1 MDFPQLGAPSLK
13 DTKFALL
20 TDAWGW
26 RELDGVRCREL
37 LDAAGRLAGA
47 EALTP
52 RHSAELRAASLVV
65 LGYLSFREAR
75 QAEALEC
82 SGQALALLADHQGSF
97 WSSRALNVRSCA
109 LLELAE
115 FEQATLSLRQQLR
128 VSRANGDTES
138 EGSGLHDLGVM
149 HSQRD
154 PAHAEGYLLSAQ
166 EVFERTGHPVGRSFV
181 SWSLGELRERQGNR
195 AAALTLYRQALT
207 LARASGHR
215 FLEVLVLSHLGELEL
230 QHGDPQVG
238 EQWLRGALERQSA
251 DSSRP
256 LWITIPPLVRLLL
269 HSGRTQEAREV
280 LEAQLIGARAAG
292 MAATQ
297 MSVHELLS
305 EVYEAIGDAP
315 QALFHAREYIRL
327 FRQLNAEEQ
336 AQKVRGL
343 EVLHRTELAQQEVQA
358 QRRSNEELR
367 ATLAE
372 LERLHRQLEQV
383 SVTDELTGVDNRRS
397 LMTRGARLLASPSA
411 AGPTGAAPTAAAP
424 TAAAIAILDIDHF
437 KTVNDTYGHDGGDQ
451 VLREFAQYLR
461 AGLREQDLLA
471 RFGGEEF
478 VVIFPDT
485 PLGEAYV
492 LLDGLRL
499 GLCAYRFR
507 GLPVSFTVSFTAG
520 LVGCP
525 DSDLLE
531 ALHRADQLLYRGKR
545 SGRNAVSV
553 GKSGE
558 PTGRPFLKS

>member
-1 MDFPQLGAPSLK
+1 MDFPQTELPQLGAPSLK

-20 TDAWGW
+20 TEAWGW
-26 RELDGVRCREL
+26 RELDGARCREL
-37 LDAAGRLAGA
+37 LDTAGRLADS
-47 EALTP
+47 EALTL
-52 RHSAELRAASLVV
+52 RHSAEFRAASLVV

-82 SGQALALLADHQGSF
+82 SGQALALLADHTGSF
-97 WSSRALNVRSCA
+97 WFSRALNVRSCA

-166 EVFERTGHPVGRSFV
+166 EVFERTGHPVGRGFV

-195 AAALTLYRQALT
+195 AGALTLYHQALT

-238 EQWLRGALERQSA
+238 EQWLRSALERQSA

-256 LWITIPPLVRLLL
+256 LWVTIPPLVRLLL
-269 HSGRTQEAREV
+269 HSGRMQEAQIV
-280 LEAQLIGARAAG
+280 LEAQLIGARTAG

-305 EVYEAIGDAP
+305 EVYEALGDVP

-372 LERLHRQLEQV
+372 MEWLHRQLEQV

-411 AGPTGAAPTAAAP
+411 DGPTG
-424 TAAAIAILDIDHF
+424 AAIAILDIDHF

-461 AGLREQDLLA
+461 AGLRERDLLA

-478 VVIFPDT
+478 VVIFPNT

-499 GLCAYRFR
+499 GLRTYRFR
-507 GLPVSFTVSFTAG
+507 GLPVSFMVSFTAG

-545 SGRNAVSV
+545 SGRNAVSSER
-553 GKSGE
+553 SGE
-558 PTGRPFLKS
+558 PPGRPSVKS